1 MSTAQVITGIVLL
14 LVWTLTAIPRAEGNS
29 IQSIQSKSDASL
41 IQDAFAVTQNQV
53 SETQNYHAKQE
64 AQHALDA
71 LYKGDYRQAFL
82 EKKPELFL
90 KHIAPNFH
98 STLIDGTVYDA
109 KALQQFFPKQFANM
123 IQTHEHDVTIEDV
136 DVATNGAINAV
147 VTLNTLIEYQ
157 ECCRPKLLCDKYW
170 HLSRPFCSIVK
181 RCTTRDRRQST
192 AFTNNHLAQAVS
204 LCLISPKKGISSG
217 A

>member
-147 VTLNTLIEYQ
+147 VTLNTLIEYKSAAG
-157 ECCRPKLLCDKYW
+157 RSY
-170 HLSRPFCSIVK
+170 FVINIG
-181 RCTTRDRRQST
+181 TYRDRFVR
-192 AFTNNHLAQAVS
+192 S
-204 LCLISPKKGISSG
+204 LNGVLLETGGNQLRLQTITWPKP
-217 A
+217 